1 VLLIV
6 DGMGDTS
13 APIRVFAVDEQEL
26 ARLGMAWVVA
36 HATGLNLAGTAGSGR
51 QTLSLLERTEAD
63 VVTIGTQLPDLD
75 GLELVGALRDRYPG
89 LGLVVILPE
98 PDPAR
103 VAEAAR
109 RGASGAVARTASVA
123 TVVSVI
129 RSASTDPNTFFAPG
143 EFLRAPA
150 RQSPR
155 LSPRERQ
162 VLELLVEGRTQAEIA
177 EALQISPATAKTHVA
192 RLYTKL
198 QARNRSQALLTTAR
212 EGLLNLR

>member
-1 VLLIV
+1 
-6 DGMGDTS
+6 MGEATE
-13 APIRVFAVDEQEL
+13 PIRVFAVDDQEL

-36 HATGLNLAGTAGSGR
+36 HGTGLVLAGTASSGR
-51 QTLSLLERTEAD
+51 QAMALLDRAEPA
-63 VVTIGTQLPDLD
+63 VVTIGAELPDMD
-75 GLELVGALRDRYPG
+75 GLELAGALRERYPG
-89 LGLVVILPE
+89 LGIVLILAE

-103 VAEAAR
+103 VAAAAR
-109 RGASGAVARTASVA
+109 CGASGAIPRSASVA
-123 TVVSVI
+123 TLTSLI
-129 RSASTDPNTFFAPG
+129 RAAAADPTTFRAPG

-150 RQSPR
+150 KPGPR

-162 VLELLVEGRTQAEIA
+162 VLELLVEGRTQAQIA
-177 EALQISPATAKTHVA
+177 AALNISPATAKTHVA